1 MDYINKKNELKKKK
15 KQHLS
20 KNELTIQ
27 IGTLEK
33 ILKKCFACN
42 NWNLKIYSTLK
53 NLEITLEN

>member
-42 NWNLKIYSTLK
+42 N
-53 NLEITLEN
+53 